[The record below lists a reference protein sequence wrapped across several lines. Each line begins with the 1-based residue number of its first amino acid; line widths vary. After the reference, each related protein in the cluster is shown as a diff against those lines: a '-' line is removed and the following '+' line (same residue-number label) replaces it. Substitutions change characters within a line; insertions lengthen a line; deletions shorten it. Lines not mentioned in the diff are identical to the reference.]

1 MVTASAT
8 TNELGHV
15 YNTIHTV
22 GYSGHGGTT
31 KSIYLDFKKRPYI
44 GDYPI
49 TYLREISRL
58 NPVALKE
65 LLKTG
70 VKESTKVTH
79 ETAYTTREDKDGK
92 TIESNLGQYLSFTVN
107 KKKIA
112 TLIKGHSCLFFVD
125 GKKVTDLNA
134 TVSNFNKE

>member
-1 MVTASAT
+1 MVTASTT
-8 TNELGHV
+8 TNEFGHHHV
-15 YNTIHTV
+15 MSLTV
-22 GYSGHGGTT
+22 GYSGHGGGTR
-31 KSIYLDFKKRPYI
+31 SIYLDFKKRPYI

-49 TYLREISRL
+49 AYLREISRL
-58 NPVALKE
+58 NPAALKE

-70 VKESTKVTH
+70 VKESIKVTH
-79 ETAYTTREDKDGK
+79 ETAYATREDKDGK
-92 TIESNLGQYLSFTVN
+92 TIENNLGQYLSFTVN